1 MGALPLRLF
10 PALAGALT
18 LTAAAHAGPCG
29 PSAQAAIRPLV
40 AGWDGWESP
49 APPSARRLDSPAP
62 PPTISALALPS
73 PALEWIGLGRKKP
86 RPITSKERSRAGM
99 PVLSAARAQILLRS
113 LTVPGWGQATL
124 GRRGAAKVFFLAE
137 SGVWATFTAFRIQE
151 QMRRHSYERSARVL
165 AGIELRGR
173 DEEFRRIVGGFRS
186 SDDYNLYV
194 VYRDAATLYYF
205 DNDLAKY
212 WAYIAEHS
220 LKGRDAWSWRSDE
233 DLLRYRAQRKDAQRA
248 AQRANIAV
256 AAAVVNRFLSAVHVA
271 RLAGRHDATGRS
283 WNLEVAPARGEDAMA
298 FRCGVRARF

>member
-1 MGALPLRLF
+1 MTLGALPVRLC
-10 PALAGALT
+10 PTLAGALA
-18 LTAAAHAGPCG
+18 LTAAAHAGACG
-29 PSAQAAIRPLV
+29 LPAQAAIRPL
-40 AGWDGWESP
+40 AAEWQGIGPTAP
-49 APPSARRLDSPAP
+49 ASARGSDASAP

-73 PALEWIGLGRKKP
+73 PTLEWIGLGRRKP
-86 RPITSKERSRAGM
+86 RPITSRERSHPGL

-151 QMRRHSYERSARVL
+151 QMRRQSYERSARVL

-186 SDDYNLYV
+186 SDEYNLYV
-194 VYRDAATLYYF
+194 VYRDAANLWY
-205 DNDLAKY
+205 DKPEQY

-233 DLLRYRAQRKDAQRA
+233 DLLRYRAQRKDTQRA
-248 AQRANIAV
+248 SQRANIAV
-256 AAAVVNRFLSAVHVA
+256 AAAVVNRFLSAVHAA
-271 RLAGRHDATGRS
+271 RLAGRQDVTGRS
-283 WNLEVAPARGEDAMA
+283 WNLEVAPAGGEDAMA